1 MEESNTFQDDITINS
16 MRSQIETPLGEEKS
30 TIADKLEKL
39 KRGKPKNYLNV
50 LSYFRL
56 FFNDEILDLFVEE
69 SNHYFTEI
77 LKEKYGNDFK
87 NIVLSLNKEKLQKN
101 YAYYYVTRG
110 ITKDAIL
117 TFIGIKIF
125 MGLHKYPSLK
135 SYWSSNYMCK
145 INFNKAMPI
154 TYYFLIEKAL
164 HFPEKDIKEEKESS
178 SCMTDKDTSDLISN
192 NGDKDPRHKIKLYLE
207 KLAKNFQRYYDL
219 GENITI
225 DECLV
230 HFKGRNSMKFY
241 IPMKPHK
248 WGFKIHLLCD
258 SDTHYLY
265 NMLFDPGKAGKNFIW
280 NENSASLSEAIVL
293 KLLEPLDNKKK
304 RNVFFDGWYSS
315 LSLMKKL
322 SKMGYL
328 NTTVLRASSNELPA
342 KIKSEGYNKAYN
354 QDLLIQKYEG
364 KKTIYFA
371 TNYKIDIEELRN
383 IYNIKNRAVDTF
395 DAYLQISS
403 IQRRTLKWY
412 KKIFV
417 FGIDAAIINSKI
429 LFELKTGKSIT
440 TVKFK
445 ENLVDEIFNLNKK
458 RKIIENNNN
467 ESSRNNN
474 GPLSRNIN
482 YHNIRNTLR
491 DENCIICGKLTS
503 FTCHECDSFLHY
515 ECFAKYHKNNSTG
528 CYNIIPVN
536 KKENNI
542 NILNGINNGTKNLD
556 NDTKSITQESQ
567 SIKNFII
574 NDEKSN
580 LSNTNNGSTS
590 NNEKKE
596 TDNKENTS
604 NKNNAEKNLNEVI
617 SKKSDI
623 EEKKDE
629 DNNLNENKEN
639 KEIKE
644 IKENKEEENL

>member
-258 SDTHYLY
+258 ADTHYLY
-265 NMLFDPGKAGKNFIW
+265 NMLFDPGKRGKDFIALD
-280 NENSASLSEAIVL
+280 NCCSLSESIVL
-293 KLLEPLDNKKK
+293 KLLSCIKDNHEKR

-322 SKMGYL
+322 TKMGYL
-328 NTTVLRASSNELPA
+328 NTTVLRATSKDLPP
-342 KIKSEGYNKAYN
+342 KIKTEGYDKAYC
-354 QDLLIQKYEG
+354 DEIIIQKYEG

-383 IYNIKNRAVDTF
+383 IYNIKNRGVDIF
-395 DAYLQISS
+395 DQYLSCSS
-403 IQRRTLKWY
+403 SQRRTLKWY
-412 KKIFV
+412 KKIFL
-417 FGIDAAIINSKI
+417 FGIDSAIINAKVI
-429 LFELKTGKSIT
+429 YELKTGKKVT
-440 TVKFK
+440 TVQFK
-445 ENLVDEIFNLNKK
+445 EKLYDQIFRVTVGKKAIIPSKRQYSRRNQQSKEIPEIKSYT
-458 RKIIENNNN
+458 IQQD
-467 ESSRNNN
+467 
-474 GPLSRNIN
+474 PLDT
-482 YHNIRNTLR
+482 YFHNI
-491 DENCIICGKLTS
+491 G
-503 FTCHECDSFLHY
+503 
-515 ECFAKYHKNNSTG
+515 
-528 CYNIIPVN
+528 
-536 KKENNI
+536 NNI
-542 NILNGINNGTKNLD
+542 NNEGNCKGCGQLTSYFCVECRVHLH
-556 NDTKSITQESQ
+556 SQ
-567 SIKNFII
+567 CFVRYHTF
-574 NDEKSN
+574 
-580 LSNTNNGSTS
+580 L
-590 NNEKKE
+590 
-596 TDNKENTS
+596 
-604 NKNNAEKNLNEVI
+604 
-617 SKKSDI
+617 
-623 EEKKDE
+623 
-629 DNNLNENKEN
+629 
-639 KEIKE
+639 
-644 IKENKEEENL
+644 